1 MISNAC
7 FKHYEQSRIAGPRRF
22 SFYQNSV
29 FSASSS
35 IIAPENL
42 VRVVVVDRRSPV
54 GSDEESLQVRNH
66 ITRDSSAAFLGGF
79 CDRATD
85 MLSRKCATISF
96 LELQAEVIKLILL

>member
-1 MISNAC
+1 MNKVELQAL
-7 FKHYEQSRIAGPRRF
+7 AAF
-22 SFYQNSV
+22 SFYPNSV

-35 IIAPENL
+35 IIAPANL
-42 VRVVVVDRRSPV
+42 VRVVFVDRRSPV

-66 ITRDSSAAFLGGF
+66 ITRDSSAAFFGGF

-96 LELQAEVIKLILL
+96 SSFKRKLLNLFYFK